1 MVRTRVAVL
10 RDTGVGAALG
20 ARYALSE
27 RMDLEGRLAVRDVHD
42 QTETTL
48 SVIARRALTDRL
60 GVGLFLSIGRST
72 SDNFDQNSKFGFV
85 LQRSWF

>member
-10 RDTGVGAALG
+10 RDTGIGAALG

-27 RMDLEGRLAVRDVHD
+27 RTHLEGRIAVRDVHN

-48 SVIARRALTDRL
+48 SAIARRALSDR
-60 GVGLFLSIGRST
+60 VAIGLFLSIGRST
-72 SDNFDQNSKFGFV
+72 SDNFDQAAEFGFV
-85 LQRSWF
+85 LRRSWS